1 MKLQSVWINWITS
14 SNKNKLICALIALVS
29 YAWPVCGIL
38 IIYMSSKK
46 CKYDY
51 KVFAEIG
58 VLISIIV
65 FTIRYVIYIL

>member
-14 SNKNKLICALIALVS
+14 SNKNKIICALIALVS

-46 CKYDY
+46 CK
-51 KVFAEIG
+51 FCT
-58 VLISIIV
+58 LISKGIGLIIE
-65 FTIRYVIYIL
+65 IRLYEFFDSWIM